1 MRGAHTLTH
10 PFIPIHARSLP
21 SLFDLHHVIEFVAD
35 SLLFKDLVRCVLVNR
50 TWHNVFSRFLY
61 EDIITFRTRSVEDRI
76 KRPRCSHFYDPTSRL
91 GLIKHGHHIRAFTC
105 RSVSRTSLS
114 HQELSHSADL
124 DDNETKQPETS
135 TTAVQSLTAFS
146 EILNAVRDNQTRLKR
161 LDGLVDNILS
171 RQDGQDAKICSLRD
185 DFQTFFMV
193 LVGLQ

>member
-21 SLFDLHHVIEFVAD
+21 NPSDLHHVIEFVAD
-35 SLLFKDLVRCVLVNR
+35 SLLFKDLV
-50 TWHNVFSRFLY
+50 
-61 EDIITFRTRSVEDRI
+61 
-76 KRPRCSHFYDPTSRL
+76 SHFYYPIIRL

-135 TTAVQSLTAFS
+135 TIAVQSLTAFE
-146 EILNAVRDNQTRLKR
+146 EILNAVRDYQTRLER

-171 RQDGQDAKICSLRD
+171 RQDGQDAKIFSLRD
-185 DFQTFFMV
+185 EFQTFFMV
-193 LVGLQ
+193 LGGLH